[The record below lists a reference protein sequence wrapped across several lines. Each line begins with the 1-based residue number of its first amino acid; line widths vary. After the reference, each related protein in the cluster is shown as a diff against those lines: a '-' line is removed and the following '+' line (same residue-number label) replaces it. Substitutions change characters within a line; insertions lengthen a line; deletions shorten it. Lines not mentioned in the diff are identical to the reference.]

1 MKRIFY
7 DQKPQTVTVSDYTY
21 NVINHDIFFF
31 GTDYSPLNIN
41 KVLNLIVN
49 NYSDKSDADFNIAFS
64 KYHEFYDAVK
74 GRKNDEEILQEV
86 KNHFEKEFYRKQ
98 NLPVH
103 GNRFRFTLTKK
114 SVEKLVSINGI
125 PKDKLI
131 DLFEKPSENLE
142 FEYKTVAKYLTRLFE
157 SYTKLPSS
165 EREKILFAERYQMI
179 EQVIKSKS
187 KGLKTV
193 INENTWLHVKPY
205 KILYDV
211 NTGYNYMVGY
221 SSLDQEKD
229 SFKIATFRINRLR
242 NLQEDNSVNPINY
255 KEKSMIE
262 ERLEQVS
269 PAYISANAKEIKVKL
284 NQNGQYKINIIVRNR
299 PKIMQIKEL
308 ENGQAEYTVYCT
320 EFQAKNYFFQ
330 FGADAVVVKPESLNA
345 ELKSEFQDA
354 ANIYNEKSN
363 ALI

>member
-1 MKRIFY
+1 MKRVIY

-86 KNHFEKEFYRKQ
+86 KKHFEKEFYRKQ

-103 GNRFRFTLTKK
+103 GKRFRFTLTKK

-131 DLFEKPSENLE
+131 DLFEKPSENPE

-179 EQVIKSKS
+179 EQVIKNKS

-205 KILYDV
+205 KILYDAMKHQGKRIDTTCALLGHKSRDDLSEKV
-211 NTGYNYMVGY
+211 GESREQIRRYICLTNLVPELLEYMDEG
-221 SSLDQEKD
+221 
-229 SFKIATFRINRLR
+229 KIALRPGVELSYLDEDCQRDIVDFIDENESFSSHAQAIRIISFIPNNRTGMYSVYRKTMLHNFSIQFINNAIYTFILFMKY
-242 NLQEDNSVNPINY
+242 Q
-255 KEKSMIE
+255 
-262 ERLEQVS
+262 
-269 PAYISANAKEIKVKL
+269 
-284 NQNGQYKINIIVRNR
+284 
-299 PKIMQIKEL
+299 
-308 ENGQAEYTVYCT
+308 
-320 EFQAKNYFFQ
+320 
-330 FGADAVVVKPESLNA
+330 
-345 ELKSEFQDA
+345 
-354 ANIYNEKSN
+354 
-363 ALI
+363 